1 MREVGDASALQY
13 ETDYP
18 VPDEKDLPPDHV
30 LVKNE
35 FAGIN
40 FIDTYHRSGLYPRKT
55 PFVAGQEGG
64 GRIALIS
71 SSSRHSSTLDFQVG
85 DRVVYS
91 VFGSYA
97 EYSVVP
103 ISKLIHVPDSVD
115 MKVAIACMVQGLT
128 AHYLTTSAP
137 ANLLSKGDWCLIYS
151 VGSGTGQWA
160 AQIATKV
167 MGYKVIGTCS
177 RGKESVAVES
187 YCEKLIVLDQ
197 PYSDSVD
204 TIYSVVMEQ
213 TEGKGVKCI
222 MDGIGKDTADT
233 SLKSL
238 ATRGI
243 WISFGNASG
252 VVPPISLLQ
261 LVQKSAYVTRPK
273 LNDYVSSTT
282 ELRSRCNDMWNW
294 IQSNKI
300 NIQIDQTFS
309 LQHAK
314 ECHLYLESGKSK
326 GKLLLEIN

>member
-18 VPDEKDLPPDHV
+18 VPKNIPPDHV

-64 GRIALIS
+64 GRIVALMMPGGGES
-71 SSSRHSSTLDFQVG
+71 SNSFKVG

-97 EYSVVP
+97 EYTVVP
-103 ISKLIHVPDSVD
+103 ISKLIHVPESVD

-137 ANLLSKGDWCLIYS
+137 ANLLSKGEYCLIYS

-160 AQIATKV
+160 AQIASNV

-177 RGKESVAVES
+177 RGKESTVVES
-187 YCEKLIVLDQ
+187 YCEKLIVLDE

-204 TIYSVVMEQ
+204 TIHAIVMEQ

-233 SLKSL
+233 SLKCL

-261 LVQKSAYVTRPK
+261 LVSKSAYVTRPK
-273 LNDYVSSTT
+273 LNDFVTT
-282 ELRSRCNDMWNW
+282 TAELQSRCTDMWNW

-309 LQHAK
+309 LQQAQ

-326 GKLLLEIN
+326 GKLLLDI